1 MKKELVSILLLF
13 FILPN
18 ALAQFKKF
26 SGIVTDEE
34 THQPIA
40 WVHLLLKENGTGTVS
55 NAEGQFAINVPI
67 DISSATLNVSI
78 VGYKSRLITLP
89 PDETNNLKI
98 SLVPD
103 IKMLSEIIVR
113 PIDTRELILEAV
125 KKIPQNYPSRPIMLT
140 GFYRESLRYDSAN
153 YIYISEAILKARK
166 ESYNEANHK
175 GQVKLLKARKKEFED
190 SLQALKKIHFYAG
203 PHLIHSR
210 DFVINRFDFVN
221 ESKIKKYNYT
231 IKNITLF
238 NNREVYEISFKPNT
252 MGGTFEGTLF
262 LDVDSGA
269 IIRAYYKLTNAGLR
283 QENAFGKLSRFLNR
297 EFLINF
303 MQVGTNRWVVQNIW
317 QQGTLKVNA
326 LNNNIIYANEFVTT
340 EVDTTNTSSF
350 LYDERFQYGDFFIDK
365 ANNLDPSFWDNFNI
379 LKENSFIHQI
389 QDKEV
394 NAKSISTDYSPVIN
408 KTESTR
414 IAKRKVKYSFD
425 LAVTSIFPD
434 YSNSNVNLTG
444 NGFNISAFIESPSPV
459 TLGFYSSFEVHL
471 QKNFR
476 LVFGSVSSFGN
487 LAFDNV
493 SIGVGHRITTKIK
506 TRPLC
511 FISGFNFSYNNL
523 RLPIG
528 VVEGPLS
535 INDKI
540 LNDDLDVK
548 MQKTFYSF
556 QPSVKL
562 SLELSRRWDFFVS
575 ANFLLNLNSVDK
587 ILFKEKEGF
596 FLTRKSSS
604 LNTIDSSVDF
614 RVNGVASQF
623 VPISVSSLFLSAGI
637 TFKYTR

>member
-1 MKKELVSILLLF
+1 MS
-13 FILPN
+13 N

-26 SGIVTDEE
+26 SGIVTDED
-34 THQPIA
+34 THQPIP
-40 WVHLLLKENGTGTVS
+40 WVHLLLKENVTGTVS

-89 PDETNNLKI
+89 SDETNNLKI

-103 IKMLSEIIVR
+103 ITILNEITVR
-113 PIDTRELILEAV
+113 PFDTRKLILEAV
-125 KKIPQNYPSRPIMLT
+125 KKIPQNYPSRPTMVT

-166 ESYNEANHK
+166 ESYREVNQK
-175 GQVKLLKARKKEFED
+175 GQVKILKARKKEFED

-221 ESKIKKYNYT
+221 ESKIKNYDYT
-231 IKNITLF
+231 IKNTILF
-238 NNREVYEISFKPNT
+238 NNQEVYEISFKPNT
-252 MGGTFEGTLF
+252 MGGLFQGTVF
-262 LDVDSGA
+262 LDVNSGA
-269 IIRAYYKLTNAGLR
+269 IIRANYKLTNAGLR
-283 QENAFGKLSRFLNR
+283 QENTFGKLSRFLNR

-303 MQVGTNRWVVQNIW
+303 MQVGNNKWVVQNIW

-326 LNNNIIYANEFVTT
+326 LENNIIYANEFVTT
-340 EVDTTNTSSF
+340 ELDTTNTSSF

-365 ANNLDPSFWDNFNI
+365 ANNLDPDFWDNSNI
-379 LKENSFIHQI
+379 LKENSFIRQI

-408 KTESTR
+408 KAESTR
-414 IAKRKVKYSFD
+414 ITKRRIKYSFD

-434 YSNSNVNLTG
+434 YSNSNIYLTG
-444 NGFNISAFIESPSPV
+444 NGFAVSASIESPSPV
-459 TLGFYSSFEVHL
+459 TLGFYSSFEIHL
-471 QKNFR
+471 RKDFR
-476 LVFGSVSSFGN
+476 LIFGSVSSFGK

-493 SIGVGHRITTKIK
+493 SAGVGHKITTKIN
-506 TRPLC
+506 TRPLY
-511 FISGFNFSYNNL
+511 FISGLSFSYNNL

-535 INDKI
+535 INNKI
-540 LNDDLDVK
+540 LNDDVDVK
-548 MQKTFYSF
+548 MQKTYYSI
-556 QPSVKL
+556 QPSIKL

-575 ANFLLNLNSVDK
+575 ANFLLNLNSEDK
-587 ILFKEKEGF
+587 ILFKEKDGF

-604 LNTIDSSVDF
+604 LNTIDSSVDL
-614 RVNGVASQF
+614 RVNGVTSQF
-623 VPISVSSLFLSAGI
+623 VPISISSLFLGAGV